1 MALGAMSEFNT
12 KNVKIVPVGLN
23 YFNREQFRSEV
34 IIEFGK
40 PFEVPTEWGKL
51 FKTNKREATEKLL
64 IEIESRMK
72 AVTLT
77 APSYLELRSVHFVRK
92 LYVPSGEKL
101 SPLEYSELCKRFL
114 KGYDKLKE
122 SEETKMMLMEINKY
136 TRELESVG
144 ISDHE
149 LKEMKITYAW
159 MLKNTLIYVLMFHMF
174 LLLAL
179 PGILILAPFGY
190 MIQKKSEKERIAVR
204 FQLCKNRQ
212 KLKIQIK

>member
-1 MALGAMSEFNT
+1 MALGAMSENSNM

-23 YFNREQFRSEV
+23 YFDREQFRSEV
-34 IIEFGK
+34 IAEFGK
-40 PFEVPTEWGKL
+40 PFEVPTEWAKL

-64 IEIESRMK
+64 MEIESRMK
-72 AVTLT
+72 SVTLT
-77 APSYLELRSVHFVRK
+77 APSFLELRSVHFVRK
-92 LYVPSGEKL
+92 LYVPFGAKL

-122 SEETKMMLMEINKY
+122 MEETKMAMMEINKY

-149 LKEMKITYAW
+149 VKEMTFTYAW
-159 MLKNTLIYVLMFHMF
+159 MLKNTLIYVLLFHMF

-190 MIQKKSEKERIAVR
+190 IIQKKAEKERLAV
-204 FQLCKNRQ
+204 
-212 KLKIQIK
+212 